1 VKRRKAKGRASG
13 AAMMVWLFFANLF
26 EPAKVAATEHIDT
39 ARRAGNAST
48 RDAATP
54 AGPDKS

>member
-1 VKRRKAKGRASG
+1 MKAKKRGRAHG

-39 ARRAGNAST
+39 ANRIGSEGARAKAGASPGE
-48 RDAATP
+48 RD
-54 AGPDKS
+54 